1 MTATPQLIVETRGAV
16 MVFLI
21 NRPEV
26 KKALDRETSQLA
38 LKACKRVLLE
48 SGDWPRSE
56 LFTRQRDITEA
67 VFRSEAAKEGAGAF
81 SEKRA
86 PVWKGR

>member
-1 MTATPQLIVETRGAV
+1 MTATPKLIVETRGAV

-26 KKALDRETSQLA
+26 KNAVDRETSQLA
-38 LKACKRVLLE
+38 LKACKRVLLA

-56 LFTRQRDITEA
+56 LFARQRDITEP
-67 VFRSEAAKEGAGAF
+67 VFRSEDAKEGARAF